1 MTLQTKNI
9 VIATGSSPAS
19 LPNVPIDEKII
30 VTSTGALDLD
40 KVPAKMIVVGAGVIG
55 LEMGSV
61 WRRLGAE
68 VTVVEFLDR
77 ITPGMDTE
85 IASNLQK
92 IFKKQGIKFKLA
104 TKVMGAEAKADGSG
118 ATLSVEQLDALTAQ
132 LPPMELAAV
141 SVCRYT
147 GAP

>member
-1 MTLQTKNI
+1 
-9 VIATGSSPAS
+9 
-19 LPNVPIDEKII
+19 
-30 VTSTGALDLD
+30 
-40 KVPAKMIVVGAGVIG
+40 
-55 LEMGSV
+55 MGSV

-118 ATLSVEQLDALTAQ
+118 ATLSVEPVAGGAAETLEADVVLAFPPEPEHPHAPFTTAPS
-132 LPPMELAAV
+132 PPTLGVPSHAE
-141 SVCRYT
+141 
-147 GAP
+147 